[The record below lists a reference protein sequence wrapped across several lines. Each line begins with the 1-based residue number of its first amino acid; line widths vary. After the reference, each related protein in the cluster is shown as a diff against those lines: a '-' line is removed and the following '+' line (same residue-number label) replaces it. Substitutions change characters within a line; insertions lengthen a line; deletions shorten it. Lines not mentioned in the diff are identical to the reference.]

1 MLLRIQRTDGRRAGP
16 LALLVRNG
24 ILLSPLWL
32 LGLGLSVDRW
42 DVFGQPQQLL
52 IPVGLAV
59 SLFLVGVWA
68 PLAVF
73 FGDEP
78 GPHERLSR
86 TTNVAILDAAKTKS
100 VHKGQKV
107 S

>member
-1 MLLRIQRTDGRRAGP
+1 MLLRVSRTDGSRAGP

-32 LGLGLSVDRW
+32 LWLGLSVTRWNVFDR
-42 DVFGQPQQLL
+42 PYLLL
-52 IPVGLAV
+52 IPLGLLV
-59 SLFLVGVWA
+59 SLFLVGVWT

-78 GPHERLSR
+78 APYERLSR
-86 TTNVAILDAAKTKS
+86 TTNIAIHHGDPS
-100 VHKGQKV
+100 
-107 S
+107 